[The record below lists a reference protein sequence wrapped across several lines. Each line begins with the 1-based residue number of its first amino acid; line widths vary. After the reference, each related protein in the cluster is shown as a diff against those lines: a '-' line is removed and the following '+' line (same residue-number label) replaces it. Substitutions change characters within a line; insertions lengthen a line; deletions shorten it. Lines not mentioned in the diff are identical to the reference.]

1 MISRNLPIA
10 ALLVAG
16 ILAFAWGSSRL
27 VSGPVNAIASKIQ
40 AHNASMQIVGA
51 E

>member
-27 VSGPVNAIASKIQ
+27 VSGPVNALAHAIEQSKR
-40 AHNASMQIVGA
+40 SSQIVGA